1 MSENRD
7 LAGTPSAPPR
17 PFDLLTESADRL
29 AIVSLI
35 FVLAFFLSWLA
46 APDDP
51 DGAFPI
57 LDLSFGVAFV
67 ASLLV
72 LIATRSLRERPTT
85 LATIAMAFQVL
96 ASLSIAIAE
105 HWYAWPEDATV
116 RGVSWICVLL
126 VTFPMTIAS
135 SPMRT
140 LVASL
145 ASATMAPLALYFTIL
160 LGNPVPRPETI
171 SALIL
176 PVYLC
181 AGVAYA
187 LARILDRAGRD
198 VDEGQTMGSYRLI
211 RRLGKGGMG
220 EVWLGTH
227 AMMGRPAAVKFVHPE
242 VVSAQIG
249 EDPYVVFRRFEREAK
264 SISKLSSPHTV
275 SLFDFGYARS
285 GAFYYVM
292 ELLDGLDLESM
303 VRRHGP
309 LPAARTVPILRQ
321 VASALAEAHEAG
333 LVHRDIK
340 PANIFVC
347 KDALH
352 GDFAKVLDFG
362 LVISSDGAKEQLTRL
377 TNEGLTSGTP
387 AYMAPETASGAE
399 LDARADLYGLG
410 CVAYWMLTGRTVFES
425 KSPMRVLADHVQT
438 QPVPPSQR
446 TELPIPEDLEY
457 LVLACL
463 EKHPDRRPQ
472 TAAELEAS
480 LAALVI
486 EPAWTAA
493 KAAAWWRLHEPESR
507 VAEEDA

>member
-1 MSENRD
+1 MTDHRE
-7 LAGTPSAPPR
+7 LAANASAPPR

-29 AIVSLI
+29 AIVSLV
-35 FVLAFFLSWLA
+35 FVVAFFLSWLA
-46 APDDP
+46 APDVP
-51 DGAFPI
+51 EGAFPI
-57 LDLSFGVAFV
+57 LDMSFGVAV
-67 ASLLV
+67 LGAIGI
-72 LIATRSLRERPTT
+72 LIATRSLRDQPSRLAT
-85 LATIAMAFQVL
+85 LAMVFQVL

-105 HWYAWPEDATV
+105 HWYPWPEDATV
-116 RGVSWICVLL
+116 RGVSWICVVL

-135 SPMRT
+135 SPTRT
-140 LVASL
+140 LVASML
-145 ASATMAPLALYFTIL
+145 SAAMAPLALFLTIL
-160 LGNPVPRPETI
+160 KGNPVPRPETI

-176 PVYLC
+176 PVFLC

-187 LARILDRAGRD
+187 LARILDRASKD
-198 VDEGQTMGSYRLI
+198 VDEGRTMGSYRLV

-227 AMMGRPAAVKFVHPE
+227 AMMGRPAAVKFVNPE
-242 VVSAQIG
+242 VVSKQIG

-292 ELLDGLDLESM
+292 ELLEGLDLERM
-303 VRRHGP
+303 VRRDGP
-309 LPAARTVPILRQ
+309 LPAARAVIILRQ
-321 VASALAEAHEAG
+321 VCSALAEAHEAG

-347 KDALH
+347 RDALH

-362 LVISSDGAKEQLTRL
+362 LVISSETAQEQLTRL

-399 LDARADLYGLG
+399 LDARADIYGLG

-446 TELPIPEDLEY
+446 TEMPIPEDLEQ
-457 LVLACL
+457 LVLDCL

-472 TAAELEAS
+472 TAGALEAS
-480 LAALVI
+480 LAALTI
-486 EPAWTAA
+486 EPAWTSA
-493 KAAAWWRLHEPESR
+493 KAAAWWHLHAPDIDLG
-507 VAEEDA
+507 ED